1 MGTELVETIVG
12 YPYSHDKT
20 WLIYRNITG
29 KVQPVK
35 QLLVAKLSR
44 HRLPNSPC
52 RGYATRE
59 ENTVH
64 TLHADLAAGTTAD
77 GIDLKPNW

>member
-44 HRLPNSPC
+44 HRLPNNPAE
-52 RGYATRE
+52 ATVLE
-59 ENTVH
+59 KKILYIH
-64 TLHADLAAGTTAD
+64 YML
-77 GIDLKPNW
+77 I

>member
-52 RGYATRE
+52 REATLLE
-59 ENTVH
+59 KK
-64 TLHADLAAGTTAD
+64 TLYIHYML
-77 GIDLKPNW
+77 I